1 VFLKRITHTRR
12 GQARHYWVLVE
23 SYRTPRGPRHR
34 VVGYLGELASGERKG
49 WARLAAQLDGNAAAQ
64 VQQLSLFEPAEEER
78 EAVPERVEVEVRGVR
93 VKSALDYGDVFLGL
107 ALWRMLGLDAFFE
120 RELPRGREEV
130 PWSTVA
136 CILTLAR
143 LLEPSSELHI
153 EDTWYRRTA
162 LPKLLGA
169 SVEQINDTRL
179 YRALDVV
186 LPLKTKLEA
195 HLKERVSELF
205 KPDLEILFYDV
216 TSTYFE
222 GLAARNPQAQYGYS
236 RDHRFD
242 CKQVCIG
249 VVVTKDGFPLGYEVF
264 DGNRHD
270 VTTLEEMV
278 EALEEKYGRAQRIWV
293 FDRGIVNEEN
303 LEFIRNRGGRYVVGT
318 PKALLKRFEA
328 EMIKPDWKE
337 VEPGVE
343 VKRVVGPDGQEIFV
357 LCRSRARREKERAMH
372 DRFVARVEEALGR
385 MQRGLERAKKP
396 RRAEAFG
403 RQIGRLLERNSRASK
418 AFSIEVLDD
427 PSHPSGL
434 RLKWTRV
441 ADWQA
446 WADLS
451 EGCYLLRTNLTDQS
465 PEELWRTY
473 IQLTDVEAVFR
484 TQKSELK
491 IRPLWHQVEQ
501 RVQAHVLFSFL
512 AYALWKCLQAWM
524 ERARLGSGTRTVL
537 EEVRRIKANEVVLR
551 ASSGRD
557 VRLYCITRPDAAL
570 KVLLDH
576 LGLVLPERLGRPAW
590 VPSPVEVAPAL

>member
-1 VFLKRITHTRR
+1 MFLKRITHTRR
-12 GQARHYWVLVE
+12 GQARDYWALVE
-23 SYRTPRGPRHR
+23 SYRTPKGPRHR
-34 VVGYLGELASGERKG
+34 VVGYLGELASGERQG
-49 WARLAAQLDGNAAAQ
+49 WVRLAAQMDGKAAVR
-64 VQQLSLFEPAEEER
+64 VQQLSLFEPKAEGEEG
-78 EAVPERVEVEVRGVR
+78 VPERIEVDMKGVR
-93 VKSALDYGDVFLGL
+93 VAAALDYGDVFLGL
-107 ALWRMLGLDAFFE
+107 ALWRMLGLDAFFD

-143 LLEPSSELHI
+143 LLEPSSEMHI

-162 LPKLLGA
+162 LPHLLGA
-169 SVEQINDTRL
+169 SVAQINDTRL

-186 LPLKTKLEA
+186 LPLKAKLEA

-222 GLAARNPQAQYGYS
+222 GLAAKNPQAQYGYS

-278 EALEEKYGRAQRIWV
+278 EALEKNYGRAKRIWV

-303 LEFIRNRGGRYVVGT
+303 LEFIRKREGRYVVGT
-318 PKALLKRFEA
+318 PKAMLKRYEA
-328 EMIKPDWKE
+328 EIVKPDWKQ

-343 VKRVVGPDGQEIFV
+343 VKCVAGPDGQEAFV
-357 LCRSRARREKERAMH
+357 LCRSGARREKERAMH
-372 DRFVARVEEALGR
+372 DRFVVRVEAALAK

-396 RRAEAFG
+396 RQAEALG

-418 AFSIEVLDD
+418 AFLIEVKED

-434 RLKWTRV
+434 RLEWKRV
-441 ADWQA
+441 AEWQA

-451 EGCYLLRTNLTDQS
+451 EGCYLLRTNLTDQ
-465 PEELWRTY
+465 PAEELWRMY

-484 TQKSELK
+484 TQKSDLK
-491 IRPLWHQVEQ
+491 IRPLWHQVEK

-524 ERARLGSGTRTVL
+524 ERARLGSGVRTLL
-537 EEVRRIKANEVVLR
+537 EEMRRIKANEVLLR

-557 VRLYCITRPDAAL
+557 IRLYCVTRPDAAL

-576 LGLVLPERLGRPAW
+576 LGLTLPERLGRPLW
-590 VPSPVEVAPAL
+590 VPSPVEVVPVL